1 MQSKKKLPP
10 RAGKSWLCALYGQI
24 KRKVVHPMKKL
35 LCLLFV
41 LLLPALS
48 AAEGL
53 LLSEA
58 QLDLG
63 DDVLR
68 IAGAVMLPEGQIAI
82 NYHINAGANWVE
94 ALAAFD
100 GQGSLLWNH
109 ELYAYEADMYP
120 KERVLTVRGEE
131 IECVLFDQIAADDRL
146 HRQETRLSLTGE
158 VLGVED
164 SGMVPL
170 AEKATVYHCGN
181 FLVERYFGDYSDP
194 ETQVAI
200 THLPTGNVRQYE
212 MIIGT
217 GNFHAFG
224 DRLMYV
230 RHGSEEGEGLW
241 LFDEKGDMLAENGPL
256 PFEGRVSAAPF
267 SAQDEQC
274 LYLFAWD
281 NGGQGARESFYT
293 VYPVDADMNIQE
305 PLCSFTLGS
314 VEPREDVFMADLA
327 KSLSQPVRCGEG
339 FLLLAMHPW
348 VWQEPL
354 AYDLCYLS
362 MDGTLTVL
370 ETIVQA
376 DNDQVLLLP
385 GEAAGTARLILRSGD
400 GYVQRI
406 YGE

>member
-1 MQSKKKLPP
+1 M
-10 RAGKSWLCALYGQI
+10 
-24 KRKVVHPMKKL
+24 KRI
-35 LCLLFV
+35 LCLLLVF
-41 LLLPALS
+41 LLPALS
-48 AAEGL
+48 LAETPTYTQMPL
-53 LLSEA
+53 EF
-58 QLDLG
+58 G
-63 DDVLR
+63 DNVQR
-68 IAGAVMLPEGQIAI
+68 IAKSVLLPDGQLAI
-82 NYHINAGANWVE
+82 NYHINAGENWVE
-94 ALAAFD
+94 AIAAFD

-109 ELYAYEADMYP
+109 ELCAYEADMYP
-120 KERVLTVRGEE
+120 KVRVLTVRGEK
-131 IECVLFDQIAADDRL
+131 IECVLFDQIAEDDRL

-158 VLGVED
+158 VLSVED

-170 AEKATVYHCGN
+170 TEKPNVSHCGS
-181 FLVERYFGDYSDP
+181 FLVEEYFGDYMGEVTP
-194 ETQVAI
+194 VTI
-200 THLPTGNVRQYE
+200 TYLPTGNVRQYE
-212 MIIGT
+212 MPAGT

-224 DRLMYV
+224 DRLMYI
-230 RHGSEEGEGLW
+230 RHWREEGEGLW

-256 PFEGRVSAAPF
+256 PFAGRMPVVAF

-274 LYLFAWD
+274 LYLFSWD
-281 NGGQGARESFYT
+281 NGGQGAQESFYT
-293 VYPVDADMNIQE
+293 VYPVDAEMNILE

-314 VEPREDVFMADLA
+314 VVPEVGVFMLDRA

-354 AYDLCYLS
+354 AYDLCYLA

-370 ETIVQA
+370 ETIAQA

-385 GEAAGTARLILRSGD
+385 GEAAGTARLILRSED